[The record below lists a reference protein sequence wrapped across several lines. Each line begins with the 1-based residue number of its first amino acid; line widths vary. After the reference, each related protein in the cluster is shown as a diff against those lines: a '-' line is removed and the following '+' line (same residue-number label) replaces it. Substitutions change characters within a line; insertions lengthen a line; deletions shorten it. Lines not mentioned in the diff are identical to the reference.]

1 VAPDSPSWE
10 SEDPEATP
18 SIPAASVA
26 AQAGSIPADAPDRE
40 IWSLSWPVIL
50 SQLLASAISL
60 IDIAMLSR
68 LGSDALAAV
77 GYVTQVF
84 WLAQAGLMAIGV
96 AGVALISQALGSG
109 RPARARATFVSSI
122 AVSVVLAATVC
133 GAAGSAPLTLLGWL
147 NATPKISALA
157 LPYLHLTLLASVLF
171 AVSISYESGFRA
183 ARDTRTPLWI
193 AGGVTVVKIGLNY
206 LLIFQPW
213 QFGLV
218 GAGFATLGAQALAI
232 TALIVASRRGAAA
245 EALAFR
251 ADDVRRAPSLLPE
264 LIRVAWPAV
273 IERILLNIAVMAY
286 FVVLGHYGPATV
298 AAYTVGVRILSFSW
312 IPATSFSAASAA
324 IVGHAIG
331 AGDVAA
337 ARIAGWR
344 SMRIALV
351 VATALGVV
359 FALIRKPLAAA
370 FTDDPAVLAG
380 LDSFML
386 IVALAQPFVGIHF
399 TLAGALRGAGA
410 TLWPLLSAFFGNWCV
425 RVPMVWTLGYAL
437 HWDVMWLW
445 IAMVTDH
452 IVRTGWMLVVFR
464 SGVWVPVALRQPRPK
479 ASSIAC

>member
-1 VAPDSPSWE
+1 MAPYSPSWE
-10 SEDPEATP
+10 SEDPEASP

-26 AQAGSIPADAPDRE
+26 AQAGSVSPGPPDRE

-60 IDIAMLSR
+60 IDVAMLSR

-77 GYVTQVF
+77 GYVTQFF

-109 RPARARATFVSSI
+109 QTARARAAFVSSI
-122 AVSVVLAATVC
+122 AVSVVLAALVC
-133 GAAGSAPLTLLGWL
+133 GAAGGAPLTLLGWL
-147 NATPKISALA
+147 NATPEISALA
-157 LPYLHLTLLASVLF
+157 LPYLQLTLLASMLF
-171 AVSISYESGFRA
+171 GVSISYESGFRA
-183 ARDTRTPLWI
+183 ARDTRTPLWV
-193 AGGVTVVKIGLNY
+193 AGAVTVVKIALNY
-206 LLIFQPW
+206 LLIFEPLQL
-213 QFGLV
+213 GLV
-218 GAGFATLGAQALAI
+218 GAGIATLGAQALAV
-232 TALIVASRRGAAA
+232 TALIAASRRGRARH
-245 EALAFR
+245 ALAFTSR
-251 ADDVRRAPSLLPE
+251 DVRAAPTVLPE
-264 LIRVAWPAV
+264 LVRVAWPAV

-312 IPATSFSAASAA
+312 IPATSFSAAAA
-324 IVGHAIG
+324 TIVGHAIG
-331 AGDVAA
+331 AGHVAA
-337 ARIAGWR
+337 ARLAAWR

-351 VATALGVV
+351 VATGLGVF
-359 FALIRKPLAAA
+359 FAAIRKPLAAA

-386 IVALAQPFVGIHF
+386 IVALAQPFLGIHF

-425 RVPMVWTLGYAL
+425 RVPMVWVLGYAL
-437 HWDVMWLW
+437 RWDVMWLW

-452 IVRTGWMLVVFR
+452 AVRTAWMLIVFR
-464 SGVWVPVALRQPRPK
+464 SRLWVPAALRQPRPS
-479 ASSIAC
+479 ASSIAS